1 MRRQILS
8 LGMKDKQLVCSTIHV
23 VLKATA
29 RVKMTEVQFGMS
41 DMFDAQKFFQSPSLF
56 LVEGLFSIH

>member
-1 MRRQILS
+1 
-8 LGMKDKQLVCSTIHV
+8 MKDKQLVCSTIHV